1 MKNCPDTIELSS
13 WHDGEG
19 ELDLE
24 GHVKECSKCR
34 ETVEFYTK
42 IDRALKNAPPPDAM
56 LKTKILS
63 ACACEKASEPLFS
76 FVPLLRVAA
85 ALVIIVAVGYSILID
100 MGNNPGREGV
110 VAKSDGGISI
120 SVDGENLERAEAEQL
135 EGDILRPSLGDQNE
149 YTVLV
154 KRGNEIRALYGPRQ
168 MPFSSLQPLSR
179 NDIGDSRLVSAAMAP
194 MASNPVYGDNHGT
207 PSILPRQVRHVW
219 VVDSLEKGKNEFLE
233 QLPDGALCSICDP
246 DMGKEAAPSSVCFSV
261 ELGEEQLQG
270 LVDQLSASGWALVS
284 SALPQPG
291 EPSRLLLTGESVS
304 YIVELVAAE

>member
-1 MKNCPDTIELSS
+1 MKNCPDPIELSS

-34 ETVEFYTK
+34 ETVECYSK
-42 IDRALKNAPPPDAM
+42 IDRALKNAPEPDAM
-56 LKTKILS
+56 LKAKILS

-76 FVPLLRVAA
+76 FVPFLRVAA
-85 ALVIIVAVGYSILID
+85 ALVIVVAVGYTILID
-100 MGNNPGREGV
+100 MDNNAGGKGV
-110 VAKSDGGISI
+110 AAKSDGNVFISA
-120 SVDGENLERAEAEQL
+120 DGKNLEIAEAEKI
-135 EGDILRPSLGDQNE
+135 EGDILRRSLGDQDE

-179 NDIGDSRLVSAAMAP
+179 NDVGDSRLVSAAMAP
-194 MASNPVYGDNHGT
+194 MASNPAIGDTHGT
-207 PSILPRQVRHVW
+207 PAILPRRVRHVW
-219 VVDSLEKGKNEFLE
+219 VVDSLEEGKNEFLE
-233 QLPDGALCSICDP
+233 QLPDGALCSICDSDP
-246 DMGKEAAPSSVCFSV
+246 GKEAAPSTVCFSV
-261 ELGEEQLQG
+261 ELGEEQLQS

-291 EPSRLLLTGESVS
+291 EPGRLLLTGESVS